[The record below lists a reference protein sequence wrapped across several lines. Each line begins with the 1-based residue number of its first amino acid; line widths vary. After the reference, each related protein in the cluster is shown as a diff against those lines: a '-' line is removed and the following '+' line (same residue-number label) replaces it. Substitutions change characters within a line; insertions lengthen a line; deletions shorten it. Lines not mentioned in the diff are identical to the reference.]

1 MTTFPTERRLET
13 MPSTVW
19 QHLTMD
25 RDITF
30 AIGPEAK
37 PVDAMARATA
47 FARRTLPML
56 LKDAPGTVAVAS
68 NAIKVLAELVDI
80 TARDRHGTD
89 VLGRV
94 AFDGAHIT
102 VSVGEMSSSL
112 PSPDEEPGLYLVCG
126 LADDIGQYR
135 SDEGGYTTWV
145 SVPVHSSGQE

>member
-1 MTTFPTERRLET
+1 MTLSPTERRLQAL
-13 MPSTVW
+13 PSTMW

-30 AIGPEAK
+30 TIGPEAK

-56 LKDAPGTVAVAS
+56 LKDAPGTAVAAGS
-68 NAIKVLAELVDI
+68 AIKVLAELVDI
-80 TARDRHGTD
+80 TARDRHSTD

-112 PSPDEEPGLYLVCG
+112 PSPDEEPGLYLVRG
-126 LADDIGQYR
+126 LTDDIGQYGG
-135 SDEGGYTTWV
+135 DEGGHVTWA
-145 SVPVHSSGQE
+145 SVPL